1 MKIEVLSDELN
12 AEFAGKVPKR
22 EKLESLM
29 LDVLDHCK
37 LAKMCGNDGL
47 VCSDAKVL
55 VIVCQ
60 MLWNE
65 LERKNEE
72 CDHLKK
78 AISLM

>member
-1 MKIEVLSDELN
+1 MSRDIEVLPAELN
-12 AEFAGKVPKR
+12 ADLAGKVPKR
-22 EKLESLM
+22 EKLETLM

-37 LAKMCGNDGL
+37 MAEMCGNDSL

-72 CDHLKK
+72 ILELKK
-78 AISLM
+78 KK